1 MRRIIEISASFTGK
15 ISTGQ
20 FENESP
26 YFSAKETI
34 DVDDFADGLVIDID
48 KLIEERQSDL
58 KSICY
63 EQFKKHA
70 TIAYQEKIAK
80 TYQNIRFYD
89 AGNGE
94 KYPSVT
100 SIINMD
106 ENFFV
111 TPDELAQSAS
121 RGTIIHKQVEEFLK
135 TGVWPDYKSIP
146 ELAPHVMTVVKGSL
160 GLLLDDVSF
169 VNFYKDYPF
178 KVLLQEGRVINPE
191 HKYAGRFDILCIIE
205 KSNPGKWDKVEG
217 VQFDVN
223 TLLDIKTGSSLDKTK
238 GFTQQSAYAKALDN
252 VAQIGLIHLTK
263 ENQCGFAKPSLTAKI
278 ESYWN
283 IFLNKR
289 VQFNQRY
296 GI

>member
-1 MRRIIEISASFTGK
+1 MRRQIEISASFTGK

-26 YFSAKETI
+26 YFSAKEIIELDMLPI
-34 DVDDFADGLVIDID
+34 DADKI
-48 KLIEERQSDL
+48 IEERQSQL
-58 KSICY
+58 KGICY

-80 TYQNIRFYD
+80 SYKNIRFYD

-111 TPDELAQSAS
+111 SPEELAQHAS

-135 TGVWPDYKSIP
+135 TGVWPEAKSIS
-146 ELAPHVMTVVKGSL
+146 ELAPHVLTVITGSL
-160 GLLLDDVSF
+160 GLSLDDTNF
-169 VNFYKDYPF
+169 VNFYKEYPF
-178 KVLLQEGRVINPE
+178 KVLLQEGKVINPE
-191 HKYAGRFDILCIIE
+191 YKYAGRFDILCVIE
-205 KSNPGKWDKVEG
+205 KANPGKWEKVEG
-217 VQFDVN
+217 VAFDVP
-223 TLLDIKTGSSLDKTK
+223 TYLDIKTGASLDKTK
-238 GFTQQSAYAKALDN
+238 GFIQGAAYSKCLEN
-252 VAQIGLIHLTK
+252 VAQIGLIHLNK
-263 ENQCGFAKPSLTAKI
+263 ENASGYSKPVITNKI
-278 ESYWN
+278 DSYWQ

-289 VQFNQRY
+289 QKFAERY
-296 GI
+296 GV

>member
-1 MRRIIEISASFTGK
+1 MKRIIEVTASFTGK
-15 ISTGQ
+15 ISTGNY
-20 FENESP
+20 ENTAP
-26 YFSAKETI
+26 FFAAKETI
-34 DVDDFADGLVIDID
+34 EIEDENIDVN
-48 KLIEERQSDL
+48 KTIEIRQAEL
-58 KSICY
+58 QEICRG
-63 EQFKKHA
+63 QFKRVA
-70 TIAYQEKIAK
+70 EIEYQEKIAK
-80 TYQNIRFYD
+80 TYQNIRFYE

-100 SIINMD
+100 SVLSMD

-135 TGVWPDYKSIP
+135 TGKWLEPKEFP

-178 KVLLQEGRVINPE
+178 KVLLQEGKVINPE
-191 HKYAGRFDILCIIE
+191 YKYAGRFDILCVIE
-205 KSNPGKWDKVEG
+205 SANPGKWEKIEG
-217 VQFDVN
+217 VQFDVT
-223 TLLDIKTGSSLDKTK
+223 TLLDIKTGASLDKTK

-263 ENQCGFAKPSLTAKI
+263 ENQCGFAKPSVTAKI

-289 VQFNQRY
+289 SKFAERY
-296 GI
+296 GV